1 MLPSLSL
8 PKKERDW
15 KMAQHTATKL
25 NKTGRLPIKS
35 VADGISTCLLV
46 LCSGHKQIDFN
57 RIPGYRHILFWF
69 PNNPTSRC
77 ALVQC
82 PRRKVNTEMSPA
94 AKFPVVL
101 NFISSTTPPN
111 VASWGMDNRY
121 QAKLPTPTLSQA
133 SETSASTWS
142 TSRTC

>member
-1 MLPSLSL
+1 MWSECHREASIMKSPWSTSTCCPLSL
-8 PKKERDW
+8 APKKQRDW

-25 NKTGRLPIKS
+25 NKTGRLLTKS

-57 RIPGYRHILFWF
+57 RIAGYLHILFCF
-69 PNNPTSRC
+69 PTARC

-82 PRRKVNTEMSPA
+82 PRRNLNTEMSPA
-94 AKFPVVL
+94 AKFPVVF

-111 VASWGMDNRY
+111 AAS
-121 QAKLPTPTLSQA
+121 
-133 SETSASTWS
+133 
-142 TSRTC
+142 